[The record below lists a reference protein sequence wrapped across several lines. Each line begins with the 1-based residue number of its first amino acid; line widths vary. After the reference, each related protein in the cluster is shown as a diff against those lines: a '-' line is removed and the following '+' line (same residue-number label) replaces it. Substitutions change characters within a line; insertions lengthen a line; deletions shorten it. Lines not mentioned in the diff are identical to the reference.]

1 MNSVVFGEVLCLI
14 MLCLGFFFF
23 LFQFVFVM
31 SYFISF
37 YNYSFVACF
46 PMKGCGPRWEER
58 WGGDLGRVEK
68 GEIEL

>member
-1 MNSVVFGEVLCLI
+1 MSHNALSRL
-14 MLCLGFFFF
+14 FF

-58 WGGDLGRVEK
+58 WGGILEELKK
-68 GEIEL
+68 GKLNCNQYMF